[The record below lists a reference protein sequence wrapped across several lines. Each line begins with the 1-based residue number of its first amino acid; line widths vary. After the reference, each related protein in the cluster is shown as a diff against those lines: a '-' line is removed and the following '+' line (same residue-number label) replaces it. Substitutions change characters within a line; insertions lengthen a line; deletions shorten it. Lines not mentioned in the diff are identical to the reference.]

1 METGSVDVL
10 AGTVCFKTGFR
21 DTKSLSEFC
30 SSQLWFRCRKGSF
43 WNGRKQQFIEHIARI
58 AYPLCIRPNG
68 HVLPYLCHA
77 GGHLIFG
84 TLHFHGTDP
93 A

>member
-1 METGSVDVL
+1 ML

-21 DTKSLSEFC
+21 DTKSLSEFL
-30 SSQLWFRCRKGSF
+30 QLTALVSVAGKAAFGMV
-43 WNGRKQQFIEHIARI
+43 GKQQFIEHIARI

-77 GGHLIFG
+77 GGHQIFG